1 MAARTPKSSK
11 ADPGLRRK
19 TRAQARSQR
28 PAASRGKAR
37 AASERSLK
45 LAPECMLA
53 QLPTL
58 HSTLSAAIASEGVVT
73 LDAGDIRRIDAASL
87 QLLGAF
93 VRDRRKHGRTVAWK
107 GVTPSLD
114 RAARL
119 AGLHTLLGLP
129 SAGAA
134 AT

>member
-1 MAARTPKSSK
+1 MAARTPKSNEVD
-11 ADPGLRRK
+11 AGPRRRK
-19 TRAQARSQR
+19 RVPTRSRRTAAGADTGR
-28 PAASRGKAR
+28 AASR
-37 AASERSLK
+37 RSLK
-45 LAPECMLA
+45 LASDCVLA

-58 HSTLSAAIASEGVVT
+58 RSMLSAAIANENVVT

-93 VRDRRKHGRTVAWK
+93 VRDRRSDGRKVAWK

-114 RAARL
+114 RAARQT
-119 AGLHTLLGLP
+119 GLHTLLDLP
-129 SAGAA
+129 SAGAS